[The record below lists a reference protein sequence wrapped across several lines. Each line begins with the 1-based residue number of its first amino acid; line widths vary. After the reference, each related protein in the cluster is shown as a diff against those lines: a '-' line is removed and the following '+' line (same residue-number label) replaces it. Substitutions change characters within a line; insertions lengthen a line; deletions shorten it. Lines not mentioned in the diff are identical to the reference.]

1 MGEAREVLLVGGVL
15 LPLLR
20 RAEVF
25 CMTTGWGKQGFTL
38 MGRGIQLLQEET
50 IITWL
55 RLRLL
60 KGRDMKGVN
69 I

>member
-1 MGEAREVLLVGGVL
+1 MLVLLVGGVL

-25 CMTTGWGKQGFTL
+25 CMTTGWGRQGFTL

-60 KGRDMKGVN
+60 KGRKVLKFDPTSQ
-69 I
+69 